1 MENVFSKK
9 TSSKLTI
16 KLELPFNPMSWY
28 VIRVGFRV
36 SPPCR
41 VTKIFPLEVWSHSS
55 CREPSLVFPSV
66 RPLAKRGRVPLF
78 RAGHD
83 PNSAYVLEDDWN
95 LRLCTTCNGGKK
107 NNNKSENGQ
116 QLFIQ
121 IAKRFDSLNDNMP
134 PTNDHFKRHSVTY
147 EWPLNYEWPIIAFLV
162 YSCLSFG
169 E

>member
-1 MENVFSKK
+1 MCCLQKRKK
-9 TSSKLTI
+9 NFFKLTI

-107 NNNKSENGQ
+107 NYNKSENRQTIVYFLKG
-116 QLFIQ
+116 
-121 IAKRFDSLNDNMP
+121 
-134 PTNDHFKRHSVTY
+134 FKTERKCNFYVSY
-147 EWPLNYEWPIIAFLV
+147 PLWVFTVHINCI
-162 YSCLSFG
+162 
-169 E
+169 